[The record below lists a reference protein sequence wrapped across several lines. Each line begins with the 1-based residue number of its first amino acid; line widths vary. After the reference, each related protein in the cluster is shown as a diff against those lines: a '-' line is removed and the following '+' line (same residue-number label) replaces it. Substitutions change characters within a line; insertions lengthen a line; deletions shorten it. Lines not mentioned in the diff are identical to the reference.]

1 MCVHLAAY
9 TLYLAGTIFFYVTF
23 LKPLSTNSPKRFFV
37 DMVIKSSCSSL
48 SQIIL
53 SYVFWNIEQISNQGE
68 RESFISRDSNKSL
81 NENELDLSYAEDI
94 LLDIDAALMN
104 NLVRKSI
111 VHDLIM
117 TEIEK
122 DN

>member
-1 MCVHLAAY
+1 
-9 TLYLAGTIFFYVTF
+9 
-23 LKPLSTNSPKRFFV
+23 
-37 DMVIKSSCSSL
+37 MVIKSSCSSL